1 MQTQPS
7 LTAVGTMSGTS
18 LDGLD
23 LVWVRFFPQS
33 DQAWEVEWGPGR
45 TVPYAGTRWERDLPM
60 AYTQPVGELRPL
72 SREYATWCNAE
83 LHRFLR
89 EEHLPF
95 PDVVGHHG
103 HTVHHQPHAGIT
115 YQLGNE
121 PEMGAH
127 LPGAVVG
134 DFRVYDVALGG
145 QGAPLVPIA
154 DRLLFGTYAHC
165 VNLGGFA
172 NTSCEVDGLRRA
184 WDVVPLN
191 IVANELAQRLGLPFD
206 HRGGIAASGT
216 LLPSLYSLLESLP
229 YFQKPFPKSLGREDV
244 ERHWKPLVEQA
255 LAQHPL
261 PDVLRTCTEH
271 AASRVANDLR
281 LGPPGT
287 ALLSGGGAHN
297 TFFVNQLKQQALRPL
312 EVLDAHRSN
321 FKEAAAFALLAALKM
336 RGENNVLASVTGAGW
351 DHSAGTL
358 WKLDS

>member
-206 HRGGIAASGT
+206 HRGGVAASGT
-216 LLPSLYSLLESLP
+216 LLPNLFSQLESLP
-229 YFQKPFPKSLGREDV
+229 YFQKPYPKSLGREDV
-244 ERHWKPLVEQA
+244 ERDWKPLVEQA

-271 AASRVANDLR
+271 AASRLAHDLR

-287 ALLSGGGAHN
+287 ALLSGGGVHN
-297 TFFVNQLKQQALRPL
+297 EFFVDRLTHLAPRPL

-336 RGENNVLASVTGAGW
+336 RGENNVLATVTGAEQ
-351 DHSAGTL
+351 DHSAGTI
-358 WKLDS
+358 WKPIT